1 MKKLIII
8 AIVFICS
15 LSSDFYTVSAQND
28 VSVSV
33 CVGEQRL
40 ADLLTEE
47 QKNTVTHLTIKGTI
61 EKVDYACLR
70 MMFDK
75 NLFELNLLNANI
87 DTIPAYAFYKE
98 KQASSKRIILPY
110 TLRHLADKSLCFNVG
125 MDEKLNLVLSG
136 KYPTLGKNV
145 FFDKGSFPGH
155 CIIELSP
162 DNEYCKEIND
172 NIYSADGTIFYHH
185 NFKEGEYWINGTGLD
200 YLSIEIENG
209 TKILNGGAFDF
220 FWNERMLPIVIPE
233 TVDSIGDYAFNRYST
248 NVITGY
254 WPVRDWP
261 RLYCMAKIPPVLGK
275 GVFEDKQ
282 DMWRLIVPDESI
294 EAYKAAKGWNEFK
307 YINPL
312 SNPDGIDGIK
322 EIKSENGVELSDGGG
337 QYRMSCNKVVDHVE
351 LYGAEGKT
359 LMSFKV
365 NDKDFDIDKSDI
377 VAPYAM
383 LRVRYKDGTN
393 ETIKLK
399 P

>member
-1 MKKLIII
+1 MKRTI
-8 AIVFICS
+8 
-15 LSSDFYTVSAQND
+15 LSFTILLLTFFSTVSAQND
-28 VSVSV
+28 VPVSV

-47 QKNTVTHLTIKGTI
+47 QKNSVTHLTITGTMA
-61 EKVDYACLR
+61 EEDYACLR

-98 KQASSKRIILPY
+98 EQTPSKRIILPY
-110 TLRHLADKSLCFNVG
+110 TLRHLADKSLCFNVE

-145 FFDKGSFPGH
+145 FFDKGSFRGH

-185 NFKEGEYWINGTGLD
+185 NFKEGAYWINGMELD
-200 YLSIEIENG
+200 DFSIEIENG
-209 TKILNGGAFDF
+209 TKIINGGAFEF
-220 FWNERMLPIVIPE
+220 FWNERTLPIVIPE

-254 WPVRDWP
+254 WPVKAWP

-282 DMWRLIVPDESI
+282 DMWRLIVPDESL

-312 SNPDGIDGIK
+312 SNPDGIK
-322 EIKSENGVELSDGGG
+322 EIKSEKGVALSDGGEH
-337 QYRMSCNKVVDHVE
+337 YRISCNKVVEHVE
-351 LYGAEGKT
+351 LYGVEGKT

-365 NDKDFDIDKSDI
+365 NDNDFDIDKSDI
-377 VAPYAM
+377 VAPYVM

-393 ETIKLK
+393 ETVKLK